1 MKNAD
6 DVAEEWLRVW
16 QYINNAMHQQKMLL
30 NQQQSEVESER
41 DSTESSCTDKN
52 RAHSNSSGTS
62 DEGPDEAQPLNLS
75 LTTNNALSKQGYD
88 HDFIMNSTS
97 HKSGMLLDIIYLS
110 PGIFKIKAQ

>member
-52 RAHSNSSGTS
+52 RAHSNVRDITFKNKNGQWVSIEKVG
-62 DEGPDEAQPLNLS
+62 LIN
-75 LTTNNALSKQGYD
+75 KK
-88 HDFIMNSTS
+88 IIS
-97 HKSGMLLDIIYLS
+97 HLC
-110 PGIFKIKAQ
+110 FC